1 MDKTMLEKRIEE
13 RAEKRFNDDLRN
25 LINVVNTNAIG
36 TKLTLLIDG
45 KPISLA
51 KPSNYKGIINE
62 KALDAEFAKHTNLKE
77 VKEILIEQYIKEETD
92 AILDK
97 LTNIDYLFQNQ

>member
-13 RAEKRFNDDLRN
+13 RAEKRFTEDLRS

-36 TKLTLLIDG
+36 NKLTLLIDG

-51 KPSNYKGIINE
+51 KPSCTFGIINE

-77 VKEILIEQYIKEETD
+77 VKEILIDQYIKEETD
-92 AILDK
+92 DILNK